1 MDLVFTFSKLI
12 FFASFVALGCLNI
25 LAAAWPF
32 CFFINSIV
40 SFDNLFSKSKDF
52 KNCIWFGASKTDC
65 VLVDSPVKYSWMS
78 LIVSFSPLSNLLIC
92 L

>member
-1 MDLVFTFSKLI
+1 MTSSAAASGSAEYISLILLMDLVFTFSKLI

-52 KNCIWFGASKTDC
+52 KNCI
-65 VLVDSPVKYSWMS
+65 
-78 LIVSFSPLSNLLIC
+78 
-92 L
+92 